1 MVGKKTDFEKN
12 NVPQRQMS
20 VELEIS
26 LLTANNIIKKIKKE
40 QNETVKTKGDNTR
53 EKVKNWFLKHGN
65 YRGANNDCSKALNI
79 KISYIETVKKMLK
92 KEGVILP
99 KINKK

>member
-40 QNETVKTKGDNTR
+40 QNETVKTKGDNTK
-53 EKVKNWFLKHGN
+53 EKVKNWFLKNGN
-65 YRGANNDCSKALNI
+65 YRGANNDCSKQLNIDIRHIENI
-79 KISYIETVKKMLK
+79 KIKFK
-92 KEGVILP
+92 KEGVTFP
-99 KINKK
+99 KIKKK